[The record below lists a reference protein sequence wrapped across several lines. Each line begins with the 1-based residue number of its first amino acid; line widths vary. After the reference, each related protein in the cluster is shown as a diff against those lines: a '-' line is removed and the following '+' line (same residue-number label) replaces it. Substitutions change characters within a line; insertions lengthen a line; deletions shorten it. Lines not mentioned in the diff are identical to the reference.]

1 MAQAQAQ
8 GEPKSAGDGGAR
20 MGLTRPEPT
29 CSSRGSGCGAAVKQ
43 NHAKVKLWCTC
54 GEVAGEVGRIAASS
68 RHQGPFAS
76 TRPGASELSLG
87 SQVATVTWFKTIW
100 REA

>member
-54 GEVAGEVGRIAASS
+54 GEVAGEVGQWAQVG
-68 RHQGPFAS
+68 RHLAPFAP
-76 TRPGASELSLG
+76 TRTGTSELSLAL
-87 SQVATVTWFKTIW
+87 QVATVSQFRTIS
-100 REA
+100 